1 MATCVGPYQFHLSS
15 ELPQAVEI
23 KIVPDLRGA
32 KGAKEKCCDTAM
44 LCNYVLTVQVH
55 EKSRKASGQ
64 KKHSSKF
71 RSGNNLKC

>member
-1 MATCVGPYQFHLSS
+1 MTCSDGMATCVGPCPYQFHLSS

-44 LCNYVLTVQVH
+44 
-55 EKSRKASGQ
+55 
-64 KKHSSKF
+64 F
-71 RSGNNLKC
+71 